1 MRRTLVVAVRR
12 AAIEESQARAVEGDP
27 QSAELQKLVK
37 ERGAEHA
44 LDFVSQLRP
53 WNPISKLIREEM
65 KRQTDAVPRGF
76 AT

>member
-1 MRRTLVVAVRR
+1 LSF
-12 AAIEESQARAVEGDP
+12 EQAGDA

-37 ERGAEHA
+37 ERGADHA

-65 KRQTDAVPRGF
+65 KRQTAS
-76 AT
+76 